1 MNNYLKPERLWLKNK
16 SNLDEKWV
24 QQLIANDSID
34 SRPWRSGVLTDYDGL
49 PTLYGV
55 SIKL

>member
-1 MNNYLKPERLWLKNK
+1 MNSYLKPERLWLKNK

-49 PTLYGV
+49 PMLYGV